1 MLVSDISIIDKN
13 FPLTI
18 IGTGPASLTLAL
30 KLEEKKIPCLLLEA
44 GGFGKRDENDIFV
57 SNSETQDFYKGYEGG
72 RQSYLGLLHE
82 QRIREF
88 GGTSNL
94 WTGLSR
100 PLEEYIF
107 DKWPIK
113 KNDLQIYFKEAAK
126 ILELESNFKN
136 DVYLSDYI
144 KQVEY
149 EYSRFKDYDLERTK
163 PKPVRFSEKYKER
176 ILKSKYIHLA
186 INSPVLQ
193 VIGEDAICTKLLI
206 KNNGVKKYISVKKLI
221 IGCGGYENARLLLW
235 SQKKSKTNFLQ
246 DLPIG
251 NYFNVHPVWKA
262 ATGIARM
269 DLLDKF
275 FVKDIKNPMYSGTY
289 ILSPTESFLK
299 QKNIDNIIVRI
310 FKYDHHQSYMEI
322 LREILCVAPEYGH
335 KIAALAKK
343 KITCSHLFLNTVC
356 EQEPLKENKITLSKN
371 EFDNFGIPRIHMEFK
386 LQNSVRKTM
395 TTFLEEVGKF
405 FISNDLGRIK
415 IEDWLYDYKKDFSK
429 NGQADNGCHH
439 IGSTRMGEDPN
450 TSVVDRNL
458 KVHNTENLFIAGSS
472 VFTTGGA
479 ANPTLTI
486 CQLSLRLANHIAKIV

>member
-1 MLVSDISIIDKN
+1 
-13 FPLTI
+13 
-18 IGTGPASLTLAL
+18 
-30 KLEEKKIPCLLLEA
+30 LLEA

-186 INSPVLQ
+186 INSSVLQ

-221 IGCGGYENARLLLW
+221 IGCG
-235 SQKKSKTNFLQ
+235 
-246 DLPIG
+246 
-251 NYFNVHPVWKA
+251 
-262 ATGIARM
+262 
-269 DLLDKF
+269 
-275 FVKDIKNPMYSGTY
+275 
-289 ILSPTESFLK
+289 
-299 QKNIDNIIVRI
+299 
-310 FKYDHHQSYMEI
+310 
-322 LREILCVAPEYGH
+322 
-335 KIAALAKK
+335 
-343 KITCSHLFLNTVC
+343 
-356 EQEPLKENKITLSKN
+356 
-371 EFDNFGIPRIHMEFK
+371 
-386 LQNSVRKTM
+386 
-395 TTFLEEVGKF
+395 
-405 FISNDLGRIK
+405 
-415 IEDWLYDYKKDFSK
+415 
-429 NGQADNGCHH
+429 
-439 IGSTRMGEDPN
+439 
-450 TSVVDRNL
+450 
-458 KVHNTENLFIAGSS
+458 
-472 VFTTGGA
+472 
-479 ANPTLTI
+479 
-486 CQLSLRLANHIAKIV
+486 